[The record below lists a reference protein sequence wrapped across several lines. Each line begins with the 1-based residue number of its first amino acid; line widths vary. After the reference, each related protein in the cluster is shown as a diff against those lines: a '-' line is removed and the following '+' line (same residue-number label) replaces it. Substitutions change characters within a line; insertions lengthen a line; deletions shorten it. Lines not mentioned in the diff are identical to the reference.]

1 MSNKA
6 KHVITNDIAKC
17 SGCANARRYITEVED
32 ISQCA
37 GCPAAQR
44 PYTGDFV
51 DAIYDICIESANK
64 LISALFWL
72 LADDHKAGDFS
83 HDEWTYRELNV
94 IHEYIAYVKKCKGK
108 GVIPMPLND
117 WLNKYDRGIAC
128 KESMDDKVEHTK
140 RKFKGIRE
148 KLITQNE
155 LDAEYGDPVAYHKKS
170 AHKQRLKKI
179 QEAQNDTS
187 SNKNVSRSNN
197 SPACM

>member
-1 MSNKA
+1 MNTKA

-17 SGCANARRYITEVED
+17 NGCANARRYITEVED

-94 IHEYIAYVKKCKGK
+94 IHAYIAYVKKCKGK

-117 WLNKYDRGIAC
+117 WLNKYDRGIAY
-128 KESMDDKVEHTK
+128 KKPMDDEVEHTK

-155 LDAEYGDPVAYHKKS
+155 LDTEYGDPVAYRKKS
-170 AHKQRLKKI
+170 AHKQRLKKM
-179 QEAQNDTS
+179 QETQNSTS
-187 SNKNVSRSNN
+187 SNKNESSSDN
-197 SPACM
+197 SPVCM

>member
-1 MSNKA
+1 MNNKA

-17 SGCANARRYITEVED
+17 NGCANARRYITEIED

-44 PYTGDFV
+44 PYTGDLV
-51 DAIYDICIESANK
+51 DTIYDICIESANK
-64 LISALFWL
+64 LIGALFWL

-94 IHEYIAYVKKCKGK
+94 IHAYIAYVKKCKGK
-108 GVIPMPLND
+108 GVIPMSLND
-117 WLNKYDRGIAC
+117 WLNKYDRGIAH
-128 KESMDDKVEHTK
+128 KESMDDSVEHTK

-155 LDAEYGDPVAYHKKS
+155 LDVEYGDPVAYRKES
-170 AHKQRLKKI
+170 AYEHLKKM
-179 QEAQNDTS
+179 QKTQNNTS
-187 SNKNVSRSNN
+187 SNKNASSSDN
-197 SPACM
+197 SPVCM